1 MIYSFFGQP
10 GSGKTTLGISLYKY
24 LKKVYGWEHQL
35 YMIDGDKLRE
45 LITNKDYSN
54 KGRKENIIAANN
66 IATYLNHNGADVIIS
81 MVNPFRDLRAS
92 LKKLNKNDVK
102 EIYLISDRT
111 NKLQFHVENFE
122 APKTTDLTLNTS
134 ELIVQ
139 QCLNKIVEI

>member
-10 GSGKTTLGISLYKY
+10 ESGKTTLGISLYKY
-24 LKKVYGWEHQL
+24 LKKVYGWEYQL

-92 LKKLNKNDVK
+92 LKKANKNDVK
-102 EIYLISDRT
+102 EIYLISDRV
-111 NKLQFHVENFE
+111 NKLEFHVENFE
-122 APKTTDLTLNTS
+122 IPKNPDLTLNTS
-134 ELIVQ
+134 QLTIQ